1 MDKREYRTPERFKS
15 ALKSIKS
22 YNTGL
27 GLDMRKFSKNEMMD
41 EFCKGA
47 VYGEGVAY
55 ERAFEW
61 FKDFALDYISG
72 DVTDVRFGLM
82 YEDYKKAMG
91 YA

>member
-1 MDKREYRTPERFKS
+1 MDKREYRTPERFKA

-47 VYGEGVAY
+47 VYGE

-82 YEDYKKAMG
+82 YDDYKKAMG
-91 YA
+91 YE